1 MSSSA
6 ALPSPATSTKIAS
19 RQNRTR
25 ERILAESTRLLL
37 TRGFDNVSVDA
48 IVSAAEVARS
58 SFYRFF
64 ANREEV
70 LGSIM
75 RPVFET
81 GIGMMAEV
89 GQRPP
94 QALMDGICDVY
105 LRLWSASPD
114 TLRLVT
120 RTGGAYFRLF
130 EDLHRRFR
138 EQLVDAMQR
147 VETAGLLLNDN
158 GYNSARIIA
167 RVAVPLLEVYRD
179 DPRIDILFHQAM
191 NGLLIKPGA
200 KP

>member
-1 MSSSA
+1 VSSSA
-6 ALPSPATSTKIAS
+6 ALPSPVTSSKVAS
-19 RQNRTR
+19 RQSRTR
-25 ERILAESTRLLL
+25 ERILAESTRLFL
-37 TRGFDNVSVDA
+37 TRGYDSVSVDA
-48 IVSAAEVARS
+48 IVAAAEVARS

-70 LGSIM
+70 LASIM

-81 GIGMMAEV
+81 GIGMMGEV

-94 QALMDGICDVY
+94 REVMGGICDVY

-138 EQLVDAMQR
+138 EQLIDAMRR
-147 VETAGLLLNDN
+147 VETAGLLLNDS
-158 GYNSARIIA
+158 GINSARIIA
-167 RVAVPLLEVYRD
+167 RTAVPILEVYRD
-179 DPRIDILFHQAM
+179 HPRIDTLFHQAM
-191 NGLLIKPGA
+191 NGLLIKPEA
-200 KP
+200 

>member
-1 MSSSA
+1 MPSSA
-6 ALPSPATSTKIAS
+6 TLPAPATSTKIAS

-25 ERILAESTRLLL
+25 ERILVESARLFLA
-37 TRGFDNVSVDA
+37 RGFDNVSVDA
-48 IVSAAEVARS
+48 IVTAAEVARS

-70 LGSIM
+70 LASIM

-81 GIGMMAEV
+81 GIGMMATV

-94 QALMDGICDVY
+94 QELMDGICDVY
-105 LRLWSASPD
+105 LRLWSTSPD
-114 TLRLVT
+114 TLRLAT

-138 EQLVDAMQR
+138 EQLVGAMQR
-147 VETAGLLLNDN
+147 VEAAGLLLNDN
-158 GYNSARIIA
+158 GYSSARIIA

-179 DPRIDILFHQAM
+179 DPRIDILFRQAM
-191 NGLLIKPGA
+191 NGLLVKPGA
-200 KP
+200 RS